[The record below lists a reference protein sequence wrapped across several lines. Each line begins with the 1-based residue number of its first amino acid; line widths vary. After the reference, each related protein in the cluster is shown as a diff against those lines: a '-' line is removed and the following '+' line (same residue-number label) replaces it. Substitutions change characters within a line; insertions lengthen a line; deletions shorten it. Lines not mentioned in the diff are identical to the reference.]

1 VLLGERLSTWDDVIE
16 WAQGLAASVSS
27 QMAAR
32 IATVRS
38 LGGGDP
44 HGIRFNAE
52 SGDRKAE
59 CYFVRGGSLHALYA
73 DFPENS
79 VRLVSRPLRDVVQ
92 VELATK
98 EQWAVMLRVDFNNGS
113 EHVWAST
120 GDDAPKA
127 YHETLTAFGEDLLHA
142 LAEHRDH

>member
-1 VLLGERLSTWDDVIE
+1 MLLGDRLSTWDDVID
-16 WAQGLAASVSS
+16 WAQQLAANVSP
-27 QMAAR
+27 QIIAR
-32 IATVRS
+32 IASVRS

-44 HGIRFNAE
+44 HGIRFNPE

-73 DFPENS
+73 DFAENS
-79 VRLVSRPLRDVVQ
+79 VRFVSRPLHEVVQ
-92 VELATK
+92 VELTTK
-98 EQWAVMLRVDFNNGS
+98 ERWAVMLRVDFNNGS

-142 LAEHRDH
+142 LAEHGDH